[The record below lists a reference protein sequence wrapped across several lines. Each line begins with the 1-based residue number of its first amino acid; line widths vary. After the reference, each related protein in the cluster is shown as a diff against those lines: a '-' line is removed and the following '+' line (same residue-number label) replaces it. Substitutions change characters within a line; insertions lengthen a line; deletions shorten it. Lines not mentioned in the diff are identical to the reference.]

1 MCRFH
6 VSKEVTMLA
15 DPSNHRT
22 GLAPACFDTKIF
34 EVGWWPSVRH
44 PDPSRMRQR
53 MQSQAFVTDT
63 SPSREYQV
71 DFWRSRATYFAKAA
85 DQSFVQWKAEK
96 KLNDGKVRHLVDE
109 LAGIKKSMSRMIS
122 PSLPCT
128 RKIRR
133 TRDTSNLFRTSSRR
147 RLHDMVQLPM
157 DSRHL
162 HPLRH
167 PRRSIQ
173 ASTVATPHLNPNTQ
187 RTTLN
192 EYPQSPLP
200 SQPLLPQSR
209 LSSLSQPGS
218 ESTGTQANLLKNRKR
233 LLTLSSQTFLP
244 SQHKRVHIRRLRQPQ
259 PCLRFRTT
267 PLHVP
272 TACSGWM
279 IVYVLGC
286 GIAGI
291 LRPRSKSERTG
302 EVTVWLL
309 LASEIEERRMLSGLV
324 SRFAVEVF
332 CALGYFPLDLSA
344 FR

>member
-1 MCRFH
+1 
-6 VSKEVTMLA
+6 MLA

-34 EVGWWPSVRH
+34 DFGWWPSVRH

-96 KLNDGKVRHLVDE
+96 KLNDGKVRHLEDE
-109 LAGIKKSMSRMIS
+109 LAGIRKSMESYDITIIALHEKDQKNQGYIESLQNQLKEAS
-122 PSLPCT
+122 P
-128 RKIRR
+128 
-133 TRDTSNLFRTSSRR
+133 
-147 RLHDMVQLPM
+147 
-157 DSRHL
+157 RHGSTAHGL
-162 HPLRH
+162 APL
-167 PRRSIQ
+167 
-173 ASTVATPHLNPNTQ
+173 TPPAAPEALYPSKHSGVTHLNPNSQ

-192 EYPQSPLP
+192 EYHQSPLP
-200 SQPLLPQSR
+200 SQPLFPQSR

-218 ESTGTQANLLKNRKR
+218 ESTGTQANLRESQKR

-272 TACSGWM
+272 DGVFELDDCVRLGMWHSGDFKTEVKVRGDRGGYCLVVVS
-279 IVYVLGC
+279 IRDREKKDVVGLG
-286 GIAGI
+286 
-291 LRPRSKSERTG
+291 
-302 EVTVWLL
+302 
-309 LASEIEERRMLSGLV
+309 
-324 SRFAVEVF
+324 VEV
-332 CALGYFPLDLSA
+332 CRGGLLCLGLLPA
-344 FR
+344 

>member
-1 MCRFH
+1 MR
-6 VSKEVTMLA
+6 L
-15 DPSNHRT
+15 
-22 GLAPACFDTKIF
+22 PA
-34 EVGWWPSVRH
+34 
-44 PDPSRMRQR
+44 SRNR
-53 MQSQAFVTDT
+53 
-63 SPSREYQV
+63 
-71 DFWRSRATYFAKAA
+71 W
-85 DQSFVQWKAEK
+85 
-96 KLNDGKVRHLVDE
+96 
-109 LAGIKKSMSRMIS
+109 SRMIS

-133 TRDTSNLFRTSSRR
+133 TSDTSNLFRTSSRR
-147 RLHDMVQLPM
+147 RLHDMAQLPM

-162 HPLRH
+162 HPLWH

-192 EYPQSPLP
+192 EYPQSPLS

-218 ESTGTQANLLKNRKR
+218 ESTGTQANLLKSQKR

-272 TACSGWM
+272 DGVFKLDDCVRLGMWHSGDFKTEVKVREDRGGYCLVVVS
-279 IVYVLGC
+279 IRDRGKKDVVGLG
-286 GIAGI
+286 
-291 LRPRSKSERTG
+291 
-302 EVTVWLL
+302 
-309 LASEIEERRMLSGLV
+309 
-324 SRFAVEVF
+324 VEV
-332 CALGYFPLDLSA
+332 CRGGLLCLGLLPA
-344 FR
+344 